1 MMDSGKI
8 LTILFA
14 LLIWQTTH
22 LHAQNN
28 IDEEPNRLSLGI
40 MGNVAKGHMGTSSL
54 QSGVAGA
61 FEFQDQFNTNLGF
74 NIRYVISP
82 EIALQSNIVYG
93 RFTILSDF
101 FDQDLLSF
109 ENNYLTTSI
118 TTQLSL
124 LRLFGASSRNFNIY
138 GSFGTGLMF
147 NNVSIESDRPEIN
160 QSSVSAKDHPFT
172 SFFTTFGGGVRFNLG
187 PRIDSFAQYEY
198 ISSSRDIID
207 GNFVGELLNLGGAAQ
222 SSRSWSAVSV
232 GIQFK
237 FGGSSRDADWHAPSR
252 APALPTLGDR
262 DILRELEEALIARQD
277 ELFAEEVRSLRS
289 LIDSLEAQRLS
300 EEEARNAF
308 IDHYANT
315 INEFQSRIAALEEEL
330 ARERGRADANVT
342 EIESLSNIIRSL
354 QDELAAQE
362 QERVQQE
369 EQYAASIRELQS
381 EIDSL
386 ERDLERAIDGRDISD
401 LLRPVEPETIVD
413 PADPD
418 YQARMQPELE
428 GRKETDPL
436 TDIADLPTTEEPLD
450 EDEQDTTIIVDVPRT
465 VAQEPETDLLEEP
478 EMEEIEPDDDRE
490 EDRPI
495 VEDFYTDDRVE
506 REERAAIDEIS
517 PEDTELAEELTPDER
532 AVTEEPMLD
541 PEDAEAEEAERRSP
555 LWLIYVILGLVAAGI
570 IYYVAKAFT
579 PKPGVKKSGTGTGAG
594 TTAATGAV
602 AAGAVKEEDD
612 DQNIE
617 EVVIPKVESKAKP
630 SYTVPEHSVVLEPKR
645 PKQKEPVAPK
655 VEKIPDES
663 TKSRADKN
671 GRNSSSVFAFF
682 SMAATEVSDFFGDL
696 FSSKS
701 KKK

>member
-1 MMDSGKI
+1 MMYSGKI
-8 LTILFA
+8 LTILFT

-28 IDEEPNRLSLGI
+28 NDDEPNRLSLGI
-40 MGNVAKGHMGTSSL
+40 MGNVAKGHMGTSSF

-124 LRLFGASSRNFNIY
+124 LRLFGATSSNFNIY

-237 FGGSSRDADWHAPSR
+237 FGGSSRDADWHVPSR

-262 DILRELEEALIARQD
+262 DVLRELEEALIARQD

-300 EEEARNAF
+300 EEEARNALVE
-308 IDHYANT
+308 HYANT
-315 INEFQSRIAALEEEL
+315 LNEFQSRIAALEEEL
-330 ARERGRADANVT
+330 ARERGRADANAT
-342 EIESLSNIIRSL
+342 EIESLSSIIRSL

-362 QERVQQE
+362 QARVQQE

-401 LLRPVEPETIVD
+401 LLRPDEPETIVD

-541 PEDAEAEEAERRSP
+541 PEDAEADEADRRSP
-555 LWLIYVILGLVAAGI
+555 LWLIYVILALVAAGI
-570 IYYVAKAFT
+570 IYYVAKAFS
-579 PKPGVKKSGTGTGAG
+579 PKSGVKKSGTGAG
-594 TTAATGAV
+594 TAAATGAV
-602 AAGAVKEEDD
+602 AAGAVKEEDN

-645 PKQKEPVAPK
+645 PKQKEPIAPK
-655 VEKIPDES
+655 VEEIPDES
-663 TKSRADKN
+663 KKSRADKN

>member
-1 MMDSGKI
+1 MYSGKI
-8 LTILFA
+8 LTILFT

-28 IDEEPNRLSLGI
+28 NDDEPNRLSLGI
-40 MGNVAKGHMGTSSL
+40 MGNVAKGHMGTSSF

-124 LRLFGASSRNFNIY
+124 LRLFGATSSNFNIY

-237 FGGSSRDADWHAPSR
+237 FGGSSRDADWHVPSR

-262 DILRELEEALIARQD
+262 DVLRELEEALIARQD

-300 EEEARNAF
+300 EEEARNALVE
-308 IDHYANT
+308 HYANT
-315 INEFQSRIAALEEEL
+315 LNEFQSRIAALEEEL
-330 ARERGRADANVT
+330 ARERGRADANAT
-342 EIESLSNIIRSL
+342 EIESLSSIIRSL

-362 QERVQQE
+362 QARVQQE

-401 LLRPVEPETIVD
+401 LLRPDEPETIVD

-541 PEDAEAEEAERRSP
+541 PEDAEADEADRRSP
-555 LWLIYVILGLVAAGI
+555 LWLIYVILALVAAGI
-570 IYYVAKAFT
+570 IYYVAKAFS
-579 PKPGVKKSGTGTGAG
+579 PKSGVKKSGTGAG
-594 TTAATGAV
+594 TAAATGAV
-602 AAGAVKEEDD
+602 AAGAVKEEDN

-645 PKQKEPVAPK
+645 PKQKEPIAPK
-655 VEKIPDES
+655 VEEIPDES
-663 TKSRADKN
+663 KKSRADKN